1 MNRITAIGLWD
12 VLKKAGHAFLK
23 DKVPKYFAIKFGSE
37 IKPNA
42 FTTVIKNVQVES
54 ENSLPASCSHRPGSC
69 CCCNYFEFSFL
80 CNMENPVPK

>member
-54 ENSLPASCSHRPGSC
+54 ENKSVQQNEEEIDKLEKQTKK
-69 CCCNYFEFSFL
+69 NTL
-80 CNMENPVPK
+80 